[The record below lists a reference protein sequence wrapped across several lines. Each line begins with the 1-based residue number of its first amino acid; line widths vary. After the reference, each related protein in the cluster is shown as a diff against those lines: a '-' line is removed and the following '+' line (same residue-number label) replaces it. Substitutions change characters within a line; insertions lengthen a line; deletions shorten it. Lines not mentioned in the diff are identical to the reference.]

1 MLHYIYTRSFISVI
15 TFMALALAAWG
26 ALPARVGGE
35 ALAVR
40 KPCTVCCGYA
50 DFKAGFCA
58 YFFGYIPKNY
68 FLGGDKLSYNSAA
81 VLCSSFFVRQK
92 NIRVR
97 KRTCYAIY
105 KKYF

>member
-1 MLHYIYTRSFISVI
+1 MLRFIYVQPLLLII
-15 TFMALALAAWG
+15 LLMAAG
-26 ALPARVGGE
+26 
-35 ALAVR
+35 
-40 KPCTVCCGYA
+40 KPCSVCCGYA

-68 FLGGDKLSYNSAA
+68 FLGGNKLSYNSAA
-81 VLCSSFFVRQK
+81 VFCSSFFVRQK